1 MKTTFT
7 FVAGLF
13 LAISS
18 SLMAADI
25 TVDPTVTTLSAAY
38 ASAGNGDVLIL
49 MDGTYV
55 VDANIPMTKPITI
68 KAQNAKLAIVKG
80 ATFQF
85 IANSTG
91 NVTIQDLVLDA
102 TKAIVAPATTPTF
115 AGYVVDFAPAANG
128 LVVNNVLFENCNITN
143 YGNCFLRAN
152 RYEGTCESFKINNCI
167 IKSNGAVAAYP
178 FFQTTKTKFVTG
190 SLELTNSTVADFSNE
205 FIQNYSTTVGADNT
219 ATYLFKN
226 NTFYNTV
233 TLAARKPFSFSS
245 GKVYVQN
252 NIFVKSTTGTRTND
266 VTINAAV
273 TIAEFTNNIINNF
286 DAGLLLNSTGWTVN
300 TGNQDIDPLFKDV
313 ATYDFTLPA
322 NSALITANIGDPRWF
337 GTPSD
342 VKNTTIKAL
351 NVYPNPTA
359 DIIYF
364 GKTISKVEI
373 IDLVGK
379 VVKSQQNVSESNMK
393 SLSAGTYLVRAFD
406 ADGTFSVQKVARK

>member
-7 FVAGLF
+7 FLAGLF

-18 SLMAADI
+18 SVMAADI

-38 ASAGNGDVLIL
+38 TSAGNGDVLIL

-55 VDANIPMTKPITI
+55 VDANIPMTKAITI

-85 IANSTG
+85 ITNSTG

-115 AGYVVDFAPAANG
+115 ASYVVDFAPAANG
-128 LVVNNVLFENCNITN
+128 LVVNNVMFENCNIIN

-152 RYEGTCESFKINNCI
+152 RFEGTCESFKINNCI

-178 FFQTTKTKFVTG
+178 FFQTTKTKYGT
-190 SLELTNSTVADFSNE
+190 SLELTNSTIADFANE
-205 FIQNYSTTVGADNT
+205 YIQFYGTVGGNNDAII
-219 ATYLFKN
+219 LFKN

-233 TLAARKPFSFSS
+233 TNTGRRPFGGKS

-252 NIFVKSTTGTRTND
+252 NIFVKSPVHTVGEIGFD
-266 VTINAAV
+266 AAV
-273 TIAEFTNNIINNF
+273 TTVELTNNVINDF
-286 DAGLLLNSTGWTVN
+286 AGGALMSAAGWLVN
-300 TGNQDIDPLFKDV
+300 TGNQDVDPLFKDV
-313 ATYDFTLPA
+313 ANYDFTLPA
-322 NSALITANIGDPRWF
+322 NSALITAKIGDPRWF
-337 GTPSD
+337 ATPTGLIDS
-342 VKNTTIKAL
+342 KTASFS
-351 NVYPNPTA
+351 VYPNPTA
-359 DIIYF
+359 DKIYF
-364 GKTISKVEI
+364 GKTILKVEI

-379 VVKSQQNVSESNMK
+379 VVKSQQNVSESNLK

-406 ADGTFSVQKVARK
+406 IDGTISVQKVAKK